1 MKCFQVIE
9 QLQKLAIN
17 STKIPLSNS
26 IVVNQEQALNLLDE
40 LVRII
45 PDDIKYAQKIIED
58 RQRILVEAQQEGE
71 IIVKEAQDRIDKM
84 INQNEITKLA
94 KEKSDEILAF
104 TKQTARDLRTGANAY
119 ADEVLEAAQKHL
131 ENLLD
136 TLKKSREELNQAR

>member
-84 INQNEITKLA
+84 INQTKL
-94 KEKSDEILAF
+94 
-104 TKQTARDLRTGANAY
+104 RN
-119 ADEVLEAAQKHL
+119 
-131 ENLLD
+131 
-136 TLKKSREELNQAR
+136 